1 MQMPLAAVILT
12 GGDLACPL
20 AVWGTRPPALAV
32 VVLDHFLMPAR
43 LVLHN
48 PGVHRPPPRQVNSI
62 SLD

>member
-1 MQMPLAAVILT
+1 
-12 GGDLACPL
+12 
-20 AVWGTRPPALAV
+20 